1 MVLDDQRLRIFD
13 AVARERSFT
22 GAARRLGLSQSAVSQ
37 CIADLEKRSG
47 ALLFNRQKGAVAL
60 TPRGETFRL
69 FAARILKAYEDL
81 DVVFSDYEAFAD
93 IADKLNSIKDE
104 PAFYLFKDILS
115 K

>member
-1 MVLDDQRLRIFD
+1 MVDRQR
-13 AVARERSFT
+13 
-22 GAARRLGLSQSAVSQ
+22 SAVT
-37 CIADLEKRSG
+37 
-47 ALLFNRQKGAVAL
+47 L

-104 PAFYLFKDILS
+104 PAFSLFREIFSL
-115 K
+115 

>member
-47 ALLFNRQKGAVAL
+47 ALLFNRQKGAVTL

>member
-47 ALLFNRQKGAVAL
+47 CVLFDRQRGAVTL

>member
-1 MVLDDQRLRIFD
+1 MILDDQRLRIFE

-47 ALLFNRQKGAVAL
+47 ALLFNRQKGAVTL
-60 TPRGETFRL
+60 TPQGETFRL
-69 FAARILKAYEDL
+69 FAARIVKAYEDL
-81 DVVFSDYEAFAD
+81 DVVFSDYEAFAG